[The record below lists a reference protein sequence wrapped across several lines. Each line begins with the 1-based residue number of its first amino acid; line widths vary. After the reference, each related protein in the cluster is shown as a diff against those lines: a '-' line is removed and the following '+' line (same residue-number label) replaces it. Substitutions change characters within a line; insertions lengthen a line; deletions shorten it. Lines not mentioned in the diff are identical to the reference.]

1 MGEGRVYLF
10 GFLIPLTVYHRRK
23 SGQALKGHLLRDD
36 ATHSGLSPPPSV
48 FSGESVPQARLLEAN
63 PQLRAAF
70 PSGSSWLR
78 VRKVYPISGVRA
90 ASQKERKVYVIIKF
104 LCSFF
109 SLCVLSPTKGLK
121 QSSFGRGQNSCGLD
135 LSRQEGVMY
144 DFQHHMWP
152 DPEKQTSP
160 ACMKSS
166 SVLPLSKSPLVENM
180 NRGQ

>member
-23 SGQALKGHLLRDD
+23 SGQALEGHLLRDD

-63 PQLRAAF
+63 PQSRATF

-78 VRKVYPISGVRA
+78 VRKVYPISGV
-90 ASQKERKVYVIIKF
+90 YVIIRF

-109 SLCVLSPTKGLK
+109 SLCVLPPTKGLK
-121 QSSFGRGQNSCGLD
+121 QFSFGRGQNSCGLD
-135 LSRQEGVMY
+135 LSRQEGIMY
-144 DFQHHMWP
+144 DFRHHVWP

-166 SVLPLSKSPLVENM
+166 SVLLPLSKSPLVENM